1 MTLGILLGLL
11 IGAGL
16 GASGAVAL
24 LTRRGAARE
33 ARLAVAVRVDA
44 ELADAREQLVRRES
58 DLVSLREERARLAE
72 QLRSVEEAAQRDQA
86 RLDEELGR
94 LHEAFA
100 AQSQN
105 VMERALAQLAE
116 VHDQQGAERDRTLR
130 ATIAP
135 VTDLLG
141 RFEQTVANVEKERQ
155 HAYGTITEQVESL
168 RRTQDQL
175 AQETGRLVTALR
187 RPQTRGAWGELQ
199 LRRVVEMAGMAE
211 HCDFDEQR
219 TVRTDEDSLQR
230 PDLVVHLPRGA
241 QVVVDSKVPLSAYL
255 DAMEAPDEETR
266 TKGLRAHAA
275 QVRTHIQQLASK
287 GYWRQFERS
296 PEFVVCFVPGD
307 ALLATAFEVDPS
319 LTEFALS
326 NQVLLTGPTALIA
339 LLQTV
344 GYGWRQERLAA
355 HTEEVQRLAQQLYER
370 FAKFAEHLSKLR
382 GSLDRAVGSYNDAV
396 GSLERRLLP
405 TARRLHTLGVGD
417 LDGEV
422 ELPGPITTLPVATAA
437 PELEIVE
444 VEVEVLAERA
454 NRARLGRTG

>member
-1 MTLGILLGLL
+1 MALGILLGTL
-11 IGAGL
+11 IGTCL
-16 GASGAVAL
+16 GASAAIAVLA
-24 LTRRGAARE
+24 RRGAARD
-33 ARLAVAVRVDA
+33 ATLAVASRTDA
-44 ELADAREQLVRRES
+44 ELREAREQLARRES
-58 DLVSLREERARLAE
+58 DLTSLREERSRLAE
-72 QLRSVEEAAQRDQA
+72 QLRSLEEAAERDQE
-86 RLDEELGR
+86 RLEHELGR

-100 AQSQN
+100 AQSQL

-141 RFEQTVANVEKERQ
+141 RFQQTVATVEKERQ
-155 HAYGTITEQVESL
+155 HAYGAITEQVASL
-168 RRTQDQL
+168 QRTQDQL

-187 RPQTRGAWGELQ
+187 QPHTRGAWGELQ
-199 LRRVVEMAGMAE
+199 LRRVVEMAGMVE
-211 HCDFDEQR
+211 HCDFHEQC
-219 TVRTDEDSLQR
+219 TVRTDEDALQR
-230 PDLVVHLPRGA
+230 PDLVVHLPHGA

-255 DAMEAPDEETR
+255 EASEASDETSRLAALR
-266 TKGLRAHAA
+266 THAT

-287 GYWRQFERS
+287 AYWRQFERS

-307 ALLATAFEVDPS
+307 ALLAAAFEVDPT
-319 LTEFALS
+319 LTEFALA

-344 GYGWRQERLAA
+344 AYGWRQERLAE

-370 FAKFAEHLSKLR
+370 FTKFAEHLTKLR

-405 TARRLHTLGVGD
+405 TARRLHALG
-417 LDGEV
+417 LGEV
-422 ELPGPITTLPVATAA
+422 EGEVEVPGPITTLPVATGA
-437 PELEIVE
+437 PELEVLE
-444 VEVEVLAERA
+444 VDLLGERA
-454 NRARLGRTG
+454 KRPRLGRTG